1 VSCDQVRSL
10 LNAYLDDE
18 LALADQKRVTDHLED
33 CAGCVAAKAAIEE
46 TIQLV
51 KSVGVDAPPAGLEG
65 RLVERLGDAAVHDGA
80 QKSWSRWWMT
90 LGGTALASALTA
102 AGLVFALLSPL
113 SQDQLL
119 LRDVTAAHVRSLL
132 QERWVQ
138 VEAGDPHRVKP
149 WFAGKLGFAPQLAT
163 FAPAGF
169 TLLGGRLDYI
179 EDREVAAIV
188 YKGRE
193 HLIDV
198 FVWPSPDTIPPETL
212 ARQGYNVVRWHRQ
225 GMTVWVI
232 SDLNSADLNTFA
244 AALRS
249 APGG

>member
-1 VSCDQVRSL
+1 MSCDQVRSL

-18 LALADQKRVTDHLED
+18 LALADQKRVADHLES
-33 CAGCVAAKAAIEE
+33 CAGCVAAKTSIEE
-46 TIQLV
+46 TILLV
-51 KSVGVDAPPAGLEG
+51 KSVGVDAPPVGLES
-65 RLVERLGDAAVHDGA
+65 RLLERLGDVAAHDGT
-80 QKSWSRWWMT
+80 QKRWPRWWMA
-90 LGGTALASALTA
+90 LGGTALASALVA
-102 AGLVFALLSPL
+102 AGLVFTLLTPMSK
-113 SQDQLL
+113 DQLL

-138 VEAGDPHRVKP
+138 IEAGDPHRIKP
-149 WFAGKLGFAPQLAT
+149 WFVGKLDFAPQLAT

-198 FVWPSPDTIPPETL
+198 FVWPSPDAIPPETL
-212 ARQGYNVVRWHRQ
+212 ARQGYNVMRWHRQ
-225 GMTVWVI
+225 GMAVWVI
-232 SDLNSADLNTFA
+232 SDLNSADLDTFA
-244 AALRS
+244 AAIRGT
-249 APGG
+249 PDG